1 MRIEKRSEPIN
12 EGFRWTSLFLLRLRM
27 FLHAVALLLTLE
39 ANAED
44 RVRVYVP
51 SEAERLVQDL
61 LDRLSTAIKAE
72 DHKSYSACF
81 TKNARAKYCEQ
92 AALDFVAHDMDMEVG
107 KWVLTDD
114 SDDAASFVVKY
125 EMNRDGVGTE
135 YVSKVRAVRDGS
147 TFVIDREEI
156 QSSRPVGAGSAV
168 ANASAITCPDGVCPL
183 PKQPQRQQRV
193 IPSLFND
200 ANGNP
205 DPNGI
210 MWLDPNK
217 LLAEECARC
226 NRRAK

>member
-1 MRIEKRSEPIN
+1 
-12 EGFRWTSLFLLRLRM
+12 M
-27 FLHAVALLLTLE
+27 FLHAVALLFTLE

-44 RVRVYVP
+44 RVRVQVP
-51 SEAERLVQDL
+51 SEAERQVQDL

-81 TKNARAKYCEQ
+81 TKYARAKYCEQ

-125 EMNRDGVGTE
+125 EMNRDGVATE

-147 TFVIDREEI
+147 AFVIDREEI
-156 QSSRPVGAGSAV
+156 QTSRQVREGGVVLAPGGE
-168 ANASAITCPDGVCPL
+168 CLDGKQCPL

-193 IPSLFND
+193 IPALFND

-217 LLAEECARC
+217 LLGEECAPC

>member
-1 MRIEKRSEPIN
+1 MSIEKRTEPISK
-12 EGFRWTSLFLLRLRM
+12 GFNWISLLLPRLRM
-27 FLHAVALLLTLE
+27 LLHAVVLLFARE
-39 ANAED
+39 ANAEE
-44 RVRVYVP
+44 RVRVHVP
-51 SEAERLVQDL
+51 SEAERQVQDL
-61 LDRLSTAIKAE
+61 LERLSTAVKAE
-72 DHKSYSACF
+72 DHVSYSACF

-92 AALDFVAHDMDMEVG
+92 AALDFVAHNMDMEVG

-156 QSSRPVGAGSAV
+156 QTSRQVREGGVVLAAGGE
-168 ANASAITCPDGVCPL
+168 CQDGRCPL
-183 PKQPQRQQRV
+183 TKQAQRQQRV

-217 LLAEECARC
+217 LLAEECAPC
-226 NRRAK
+226 NRRER